1 VTVATE
7 IPVLSAGATL
17 APGYTVL
24 EHLHRSLRLDTYHA
38 WSEERACGCVAKV
51 LRPERRADPGERA
64 RLREEGERLVALA
77 HPHIVRGYEVA
88 AGPGPVVVMETLT
101 GATLAHLLDERPD
114 GLTAREVAWLGRHLA
129 SALRY
134 LHGRGLVH
142 LDVKPANVVAEAGRA
157 KLIDLSVAQQ
167 PGPCPA
173 DCGTPGHQ
181 APEQLD
187 GGIAGPATDGW
198 ALGALLLEAAT
209 GLAPREVRVTR
220 GRRLRRR
227 LGEAAG
233 EAVLACL
240 RRDPARRPSLADLDA
255 ALVALTA

>member
-1 VTVATE
+1 MTVATA

-51 LRPERRADPGERA
+51 LRPERSEDPGERA

-77 HPHIVRGYEVA
+77 HPHVVRGYEVA
-88 AGPGPVVVMETLT
+88 PGPVVVMETLT

-114 GLTAREVAWLGRHLA
+114 GLEASEVAWLGRHLA

-157 KLIDLSVAQQ
+157 KLIDLSVAQP

-187 GGIAGPATDGW
+187 GGIAGPATDAW

-255 ALVALTA
+255 ALAPLTG

>member
-1 VTVATE
+1 ML
-7 IPVLSAGATL
+7 PAGATL

-51 LRPERRADPGERA
+51 LRPERSTDPGERA

-77 HPHIVRGYEVA
+77 HPHVVRGYEVA
-88 AGPGPVVVMETLT
+88 PGPVVVMETLT

-114 GLTAREVAWLGRHLA
+114 GLEAPEVAWLGRHLA

-142 LDVKPANVVAEAGRA
+142 LDVKPANVIAEAGRA
-157 KLIDLSVAQQ
+157 KLIDLSVTQP

-181 APEQLD
+181 APSSST
-187 GGIAGPATDGW
+187 AASPAR
-198 ALGALLLEAAT
+198 
-209 GLAPREVRVTR
+209 PRTP
-220 GRRLRRR
+220 GRSARCCSRRR
-227 LGEAAG
+227 PASPRARSASRAGAACAAG
-233 EAVLACL
+233 SA
-240 RRDPARRPSLADLDA
+240 RPRARRCWPASARPRPPP
-255 ALVALTA
+255 VARATSTPRSPR